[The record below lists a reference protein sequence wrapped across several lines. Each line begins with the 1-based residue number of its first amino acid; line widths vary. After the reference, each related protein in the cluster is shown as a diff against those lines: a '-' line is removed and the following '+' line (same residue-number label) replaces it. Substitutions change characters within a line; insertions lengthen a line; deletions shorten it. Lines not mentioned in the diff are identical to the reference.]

1 MTDPAWIESLQEEL
15 LQFKRLD
22 VWVLVPAPDNIKPL
36 TLKWLFNKK
45 HDEENTHIDTR
56 LVWVVRGYH
65 PLPEEGKISNR
76 NLRFGTDDNDIS
88 VVQSNVELLSL
99 VYKPKVYP
107 TLISNLMKKPL
118 QNFHDGGNDVLP
130 RGLWYTKDSGFE
142 LTGFSDA
149 DYAGCK
155 TPSRVLPVELNS

>member
-99 VYKPKVYP
+99 VYKPKAKP
-107 TLISNLMKKPL
+107 TKKHL
-118 QNFHDGGNDVLP
+118 KEVKRIFHYLWGTINM
-130 RGLWYTKDSGFE
+130 GLWYTKDSGFE
-142 LTGFSDA
+142 LTRFSDA